1 MNTDRHFKIKLNS
14 YNQLLFKQLKTL
26 RDILLK
32 MVKPL
37 VLTIEVIVLV
47 ITKNP
52 ALDNPIRNRIIRNEY
67 AISTEKKQMTKL
79 FLFFLSIR

>member
-26 RDILLK
+26 RDIILK

-37 VLTIEVIVLV
+37 VLTIEVIVL
-47 ITKNP
+47 I
-52 ALDNPIRNRIIRNEY
+52 
-67 AISTEKKQMTKL
+67 
-79 FLFFLSIR
+79 